1 MFEIS
6 YEHLVTEP
14 ERVIRSL
21 VSACGLEW
29 AVGCLA
35 PEAGRNAVTSAS
47 VDQVRSAIHRDAI
60 DRHRRYERHL
70 GPLRAALE
78 VAARSMTAAD

>member
-1 MFEIS
+1 
-6 YEHLVTEP
+6 LLT
-14 ERVIRSL
+14 
-21 VSACGLEW
+21 ACGLEW
-29 AVGCLA
+29 AEDCLA

-47 VDQVRSAIHRDAI
+47 VDQVRSAIHRHAI

-78 VAARSMTAAD
+78 VAARTMPSSG